1 MSIIRSHT
9 YKMPNIIPTLT
20 GYELCKGG
28 NINGGWKVVQRNP
41 SCPKMGKEFN
51 LSRWRLDLGVPPP
64 RKSEPYTHFL
74 ANYGSCDVTM
84 LTSDVAYRILPL
96 RHFDVIG

>member
-1 MSIIRSHT
+1 MTDPIKYPLFDVSIMSIIRSHT
-9 YKMPNIIPTLT
+9 YKIPNIIPTLT

-41 SCPKMGKEFN
+41 SCPKMGIGLKS
-51 LSRWRLDLGVPPP
+51 SRWRLDLGVPPP

-74 ANYGSCDVTM
+74 GNYGSCDVT
-84 LTSDVAYRILPL
+84 Y
-96 RHFDVIG
+96 

>member
-1 MSIIRSHT
+1 MKKMVAWVPIRNHRYDVSSMNVIRSHT

-41 SCPKMGKEFN
+41 SCPKMG
-51 LSRWRLDLGVPPP
+51 V
-64 RKSEPYTHFL
+64 
-74 ANYGSCDVTM
+74 GSK
-84 LTSDVAYRILPL
+84 LFSVAA
-96 RHFDVIG
+96 